1 MFTGKIEIFAGKKY
15 PIVVSGKPLTHLLTT
30 NTLQVKTTFM
40 GVSEM
45 KRIGIYTRVSTVS
58 QSTEQQLFTLR
69 EVANRN
75 GAIVSEF
82 TDTISGATDSR
93 PGLNACLLAARQK
106 KFDVLYCYSIDRLG
120 RSTKNLI
127 SVVEMLQELKVDLFF
142 YREGIDTTTPTG
154 KCVFTILSSVA
165 ELEKNLIRE
174 RVVSGLDKARRNGVR
189 LGRPTVINPSM
200 VQAIRLLRE
209 RGMTVRQISLKLK
222 CGVGTCYKILQEAQ
236 APEAR
241 LAA

>member
-1 MFTGKIEIFAGKKY
+1 MSK
-15 PIVVSGKPLTHLLTT
+15 
-30 NTLQVKTTFM
+30 Q
-40 GVSEM
+40 
-45 KRIGIYTRVSTVS
+45 IGIYARVSTVS

-75 GAIVSEF
+75 GTIVSEF
-82 TDTISGATDSR
+82 TDTISGSAASR
-93 PGLNACLLAARQK
+93 PGLDACLLAARQK

-127 SVVEMLQELKVDLFF
+127 SVVEMLQGLKIDLFF

-154 KCVFTILSSVA
+154 KCVFTILGSVA
-165 ELEKNLIRE
+165 ELERNLIRE
-174 RVVSGLDKARRNGVR
+174 RVVSGLEKARRNGVR
-189 LGRPTVINPSM
+189 LGRPTAINDSM
-200 VQAIRLLRE
+200 VTAVRLLRDK
-209 RGMTVRQISLKLK
+209 GMTVRNIAAQLR
-222 CGVGTCYKILQEAQ
+222 CGVGTVYKTIQDNQ

>member
-1 MFTGKIEIFAGKKY
+1 MTKSIC
-15 PIVVSGKPLTHLLTT
+15 
-30 NTLQVKTTFM
+30 
-40 GVSEM
+40 
-45 KRIGIYTRVSTVS
+45 IYTRVSTVS

-82 TDTISGATDSR
+82 TDTISGSTDSR

-154 KCVFTILSSVA
+154 KCVFTILGSVA
-165 ELEKNLIRE
+165 ELERNLIRE

-189 LGRPTVINPSM
+189 LGRPTVMNDSM
-200 VQAIRLLRE
+200 VTAVRLLRDK
-209 RGMTVRQISLKLK
+209 GMTVRNIAAQLR
-222 CGVGTCYKILQEAQ
+222 CGVGTVYKVIQEAQ

>member
-1 MFTGKIEIFAGKKY
+1 MTKSIC
-15 PIVVSGKPLTHLLTT
+15 
-30 NTLQVKTTFM
+30 
-40 GVSEM
+40 
-45 KRIGIYTRVSTVS
+45 IYTRVSTVS

-75 GAIVSEF
+75 GTIVSEF

-93 PGLNACLLAARQK
+93 PGLDACLLAARQK

-189 LGRPTVINPSM
+189 LGRPTVMNDSM
-200 VQAIRLLRE
+200 VTAVRLLRDK
-209 RGMTVRQISLKLK
+209 GMTVRNIAAQLR
-222 CGVGTCYKILQEAQ
+222 CGVGTVYKVIQGNQ

>member
-1 MFTGKIEIFAGKKY
+1 M
-15 PIVVSGKPLTHLLTT
+15 L
-30 NTLQVKTTFM
+30 
-40 GVSEM
+40 
-45 KRIGIYTRVSTVS
+45 RIGVYTRVSTVS

-75 GAIVSEF
+75 GVIVSEF
-82 TDTISGATDSR
+82 TDTISGSTDSR
-93 PGLNACLLAARQK
+93 PGLDACLLAARQK

-154 KCVFTILSSVA
+154 KCVFTILGSVA
-165 ELEKNLIRE
+165 ELERNLIRE
-174 RVVSGLDKARRNGVR
+174 RVVSGLEKARRNGVR